1 LLLAHDPEKLTD
13 FSDKIMRKDKKME
26 SKIASIRS
34 DLARGV
40 AMEDKLRA
48 IMGKILRL
56 PAERIG
62 PDAAIGNVPN
72 WDSTAH
78 MRIMLAL
85 EDEFGVELNES
96 QMVEMTSLAK
106 IRAVV
111 EELRAA
117 KDRPRP
123 G

>member
-1 LLLAHDPEKLTD
+1 MIPKSLPGLDPGLTD
-13 FSDKIMRKDKKME
+13 FSGSCAKTKRQR
-26 SKIASIRS
+26 RS
-34 DLARGV
+34 LQSEAISLEGF
-40 AMEDKLRA
+40 AMDDKLRA
-48 IMGKILRL
+48 MMARILRL

-117 KDRPRP
+117 K

>member
-1 LLLAHDPEKLTD
+1 MDDKLLA
-13 FSDKIMRKDKKME
+13 IM
-26 SKIASIRS
+26 A
-34 DLARGV
+34 
-40 AMEDKLRA
+40 
-48 IMGKILRL
+48 KILRQ

-111 EELRAA
+111 EVLRAA
-117 KDRPRP
+117 KDQPRL

>member
-1 LLLAHDPEKLTD
+1 
-13 FSDKIMRKDKKME
+13 
-26 SKIASIRS
+26 
-34 DLARGV
+34 
-40 AMEDKLRA
+40 MEDKLRA
-48 IMGKILRL
+48 IMAQILRL
-56 PAERIG
+56 PVERIV
-62 PDAAIGNVPN
+62 PDAAVGNIPN

-106 IRAVV
+106 IRAVI

-117 KDRPRP
+117 RDRS
-123 G
+123 

>member
-1 LLLAHDPEKLTD
+1 
-13 FSDKIMRKDKKME
+13 
-26 SKIASIRS
+26 
-34 DLARGV
+34 
-40 AMEDKLRA
+40 MEDKICA
-48 IMGKILRL
+48 IMAQVLRL
-56 PAERIG
+56 PVERVG

-85 EDEFGVELNES
+85 EDAFGVELNET

-111 EELRAA
+111 AGLQ
-117 KDRPRP
+117 KP
-123 G
+123 